1 MLIGLTYDLRGEYLA
16 AGYSELET
24 AEFDRGETI
33 DAIEAALCRLGHRTE
48 RIGNV
53 RQLAR
58 ALVDGKRWDLVFNIA
73 EGLGGFGREA
83 QVPALLD
90 AWNIPYT
97 FSDPLTCAL
106 TLHKALAKRVVRDA
120 GVPTPRFA
128 VVETPAEVAAIDL
141 PYPLFA
147 KPLAEGTGKGIDARS
162 KIVDRA
168 VLATMCQSL
177 LQEFQQPVLVE
188 EFLPGREFT
197 VGILGTGTAA
207 RSLGVAEIVLN
218 ASAEAEVYS
227 YLNKEECESRVEY
240 RLLAEAAL
248 LAQCED
254 VALRAWRA
262 LLCRDGGRIDLR
274 CNARGEPEFLEVNPL
289 AGLHP
294 EHSDL
299 PILCTLR
306 GIGYDRLIGDIVAS
320 ASTRLPSAVAAQRSV
335 SA

>member
-1 MLIGLTYDLRGEYLA
+1 MLIGLTYDLRGDYLA
-16 AGYSELET
+16 AGYSEIET
-24 AEFDRGETI
+24 AEFDRGDTI
-33 DAIEAALCRLGHRTE
+33 DAIEAALRRLGHRTE
-48 RIGNV
+48 RIGHV

-83 QVPALLD
+83 QVPALLE
-90 AWNIPYT
+90 AWNIPCT

-128 VVETPAEVAAIDL
+128 VVELPEQISGVAL
-141 PYPLFA
+141 TYPLFA

-162 KIVDRA
+162 KINDR
-168 VLATMCQSL
+168 VELESICRKL
-177 LQEFQQPVLVE
+177 LDDFNQPVLVE

-197 VGILGTGTAA
+197 VGIVGTGPKA

-218 ASAEAEVYS
+218 ATAEAEVYS
-227 YLNKEECESRVEY
+227 YVNKEECETRVEY
-240 RLLAEAAL
+240 RLLADPTLAAR
-248 LAQCED
+248 CED

-306 GIGYDRLIGDIVAS
+306 GIAYDELLAAIIAS
-320 ASTRLPSAVAAQRSV
+320 AAERV
-335 SA
+335 SAGNAHRPVPV